1 MSEQPTQQAG
11 RLALR
16 VEGNWWVAYFALP
29 DTMTGAVEIGR
40 IAMAAVQRKKSKAAF
55 MDLCKTFVV
64 DVIRDRTGAKAELW
78 TTRPA
83 PEHERSGRA

>member
-1 MSEQPTQQAG
+1 MTEQPKQQAG
-11 RLALR
+11 RLAMR
-16 VEGNWWVAYFALP
+16 AEGDWWVAYYALP
-29 DTMTGAVEIGR
+29 ATMTGAVEIGR
-40 IAMAAVQRKKSKAAF
+40 IAMAAVQRKKSKDAF
-55 MDLCKTFVV
+55 LDICKTFVV